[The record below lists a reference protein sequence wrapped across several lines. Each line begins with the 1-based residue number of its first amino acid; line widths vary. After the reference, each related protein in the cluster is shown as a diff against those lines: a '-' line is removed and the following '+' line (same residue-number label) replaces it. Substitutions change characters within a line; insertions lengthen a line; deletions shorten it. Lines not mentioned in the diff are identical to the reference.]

1 MATLSHLCLPAFMGL
16 ERWKINVESL
26 LKKFLRVNVIKLIV
40 KSSVY
45 IYSSAVLTEIHAS

>member
-1 MATLSHLCLPAFMGL
+1 MATLSHLCLPAFMEL

>member
-1 MATLSHLCLPAFMGL
+1 MATLSHLCLPALVGL
-16 ERWKINVESL
+16 ERWKINVGSL
-26 LKKFLRVNVIKLIV
+26 LKKFLRVNVIKLLV